1 MSTPAEA
8 VAADVTDTTVN
19 AAEAVMRANAT
30 ETARANAAAAATDL
44 HE

>member
-19 AAEAVMRANAT
+19 VAEAVMTENAT
-30 ETARANAAAAATDL
+30 ETARANAVAAAINRQK
-44 HE
+44 

>member
-19 AAEAVMRANAT
+19 AAEAVMTENAT
-30 ETARANAAAAATDL
+30 ETARANAAAVATDR
-44 HE
+44 HK

>member
-19 AAEAVMRANAT
+19 VAEAGMTENAT
-30 ETARANAAAAATDL
+30 ETVRANAAAAATDR
-44 HE
+44 HK